1 MTYPLLLLYFVAELG
16 PRVWLATQRHV
27 AREGT
32 LLLLHHADLEET
44 NERDDLE
51 ESERGE
57 LRQRSQTV
65 GHIREREV
73 GRGREHAR
81 EAEVL
86 LDEVASHGQHRN
98 AAVLDLHVP
107 KAVKPER
114 DAATVWDV
122 GSLSTA
128 ALIVVL
134 EELRSRRPRS
144 FGPTPVRWFETRT
157 YAGRNNSKTC

>member
-1 MTYPLLLLYFVAELG
+1 MTWDYTTPRKCDVLTYPLLLLYFVAELG
-16 PRVWLATQRHV
+16 PRVRLATQRHV

-44 NERDDLE
+44 DESDDLE

-57 LRQRSQTV
+57 LRERSQTV
-65 GHIREREV
+65 GHVREREV

-86 LDEVASHGQHRN
+86 LNEVTSNRQHGD

-107 KAVKPER
+107 EAVKPER

-122 GSLSTA
+122 VS
-128 ALIVVL
+128 
-134 EELRSRRPRS
+134 
-144 FGPTPVRWFETRT
+144 
-157 YAGRNNSKTC
+157 